1 MELVTNPS
9 VLFLDEP
16 TSGLDSTEAAEIMKV
31 VKEETHRGMSVC
43 CTIHQPSSQIFSQFT
58 HILLLRSGGE
68 MVYYGKTSEMLKY
81 FETRLGL
88 KCPHHENPADFA
100 LEVVNKTLALDPAK
114 VWKGSEERF
123 LSLEKKEDEYD
134 DVSLKENRLSRA
146 WTAEYESKYP
156 ASFISQCRQ
165 LVGRSVK
172 SIYRRP
178 QDFRVRF
185 WRNLILGIVSGAV
198 FYDLGNDQSSAGARL
213 ASFFFLMIIATFNAF
228 TQITM
233 ISLDRPAYYRERLAG
248 SYRALAYL
256 VGIVIPDL
264 PFVLM
269 NFLLYAI
276 PQYFMAG
283 LRLNVVSIFYYF
295 LIGFGSSILSF
306 ALVQFLAI
314 ISFNP
319 GLASLLGGVTITL
332 SNMLA
337 GFFIP
342 KSQIPV
348 WWIWG
353 YYTSFVRYP
362 LEGMSVNEL
371 ADLPL
376 ECVDN
381 EGAIPVL
388 VGDPALKQV
397 SFDED
402 FTFFYSHFVV

>member
-1 MELVTNPS
+1 
-9 VLFLDEP
+9 
-16 TSGLDSTEAAEIMKV
+16 
-31 VKEETHRGMSVC
+31 
-43 CTIHQPSSQIFSQFT
+43 
-58 HILLLRSGGE
+58 
-68 MVYYGKTSEMLKY
+68 MVYYGKTSDMLGY
-81 FETRLGL
+81 FERRLGR
-88 KCPHHENPADFA
+88 KCPEHENPADFA
-100 LEVVNKTLALDPAK
+100 LDVVKQKSDFDPAR
-114 VWKGSEERF
+114 VW
-123 LSLEKKEDEYD
+123 LESAEFRSAMENENETDYSD
-134 DVSLKENRLSRA
+134 ISLKEKRLSRA

-156 ASFISQCRQ
+156 ASFFSQCAQ
-165 LVGRSVK
+165 LVTRSIK

-185 WRNLILGIVSGAV
+185 WRNLILGVVSGGV
-198 FYDLGNDQSSAGARL
+198 FYDLGNDQASAGARL
-213 ASFFFLMIIATFNAF
+213 ASFFFLMIISTFNAF

-283 LRLNVVSIFYYF
+283 LRMSAEAIGYYF
-295 LIGFGSSILSF
+295 LVGFGSSILSF

-342 KSQIPV
+342 KSEIPV

-362 LEGMSVNEL
+362 LEGMAVNEL

-376 ECVDN
+376 YCVDN
-381 EGAIPVL
+381 VGAIPVRVANYSEVCARVCMFMRVCECRDC
-388 VGDPALKQV
+388 VGIGV
-397 SFDED
+397 
-402 FTFFYSHFVV
+402 